1 MKKGLLALLALPLL
15 LAGCNNAA
23 PAVTINTDRLTG
35 EISAF
40 NLTSPGNDFVTGTG
54 FTFTWEN
61 ATNAEFYSIE
71 IAETE
76 NFYNDKLNST
86 VYVKENNISQNQYDL
101 NYSLPKKDVLYYWRV
116 TALNKDHTKL
126 SNQVGQF
133 YYKSIKV
140 SEIPIDIE
148 DAQDWAVHKDGS
160 KANVEIDRNNFFD
173 NGNKNSLVV
182 SFKKE
187 DTSQGPGHEKSDG
200 WIVITKT
207 ADMELYGT
215 DAFYMNF
222 YYSGHD
228 SSILIRV
235 LDSDGEYWHQQ
246 VKVSNNA
253 KQTIIL
259 KYDKFTLRTS
269 GTNIFNR
276 EFDWQRIHYFEIV
289 FERTFGDGVCMLSD
303 IKAVNVEDYADMYM
317 TKMDFRSDDIDNW
330 TYESY
335 KFSKTVSE
343 DGSELTIGFSG
354 VETSTLKKFPG
365 YGYQNVP
372 INKFFSEGDALK
384 MKIKYGGNVANDATF
399 YFRILEED
407 NDRWQFK
414 MPFTKLV
421 KNDYVELLL
430 PLSATQRM
438 QYMNGDGAKQFYFVK
453 RINFGLSDNYATG
466 TLSIK
471 DLELVNLAE
480 VLDTRTKVV
489 NENGCIE
496 DFNDYEL
503 NSEPYYYWDQS
514 VINKDEAIK
523 LDTVHKAGGVRNTQC
538 AEFDYKTDM
547 EPAQYQVKIDSSAA
561 TDKNAFRI
569 WLNDATPKDP
579 RSQYSSLDPA
589 EVAAEMTI
597 QLELSTGE
605 KYRYT
610 ILCVQKEW
618 HAYTIPFTLFDVA
631 NPKELAGDPKPLTSN
646 KIVSL
651 GFAFQYYYIVDDVKQ
666 PTYSIANPVYID
678 EIYLVKSETTEGA
691 IATIDSTI
699 NMDEDNINR
708 ATIDNFE
715 RYSDTSAMQ
724 DYWVFPNN
732 GAELSKTVTAESE
745 EHTLKVNYTS
755 VMTVT
760 RDTSFGQDV
769 TARGVSF
776 DIKTDGVT
784 SISIYFNF
792 RNGTKFYRMQYQADS
807 YKNPILPADYENS
820 TGWYHYEIGF
830 SFFKNVTDSSSQSI
844 GASKAKNI
852 ESISFVFSKTGTELS
867 SSYLDNI
874 IFRADLALTARS
886 FTPIVVS

>member
-23 PAVTINTDRLTG
+23 PAATIDTSRLSG
-35 EISAF
+35 DIAAF
-40 NLTSPGNDFVTGTG
+40 NLTSPGDDFVTGSG
-54 FTFTWEN
+54 FTFTWEAAN
-61 ATNAEFYSIE
+61 NAEQYSIE

-76 NFYNDKLNST
+76 NFYNDKLNSK
-86 VYVKENNISQNQYDL
+86 VYVKENNISQNSYDL
-101 NYSLPKKDVLYYWRV
+101 SYSLPKKDVLYYWRV
-116 TALNKDHTKL
+116 TALNKDHTRL

-140 SEIPIDIE
+140 SEIPIVIE
-148 DAQDWAVHKDGS
+148 DAQDWAVHKEGS
-160 KANVEIDRNNFFD
+160 KAEVEIDRNNFFD

-187 DTSQGPGHEKSDG
+187 DTSQGNIKSDG
-200 WIVITKT
+200 WIVITKS

-228 SSILIRV
+228 STILIRV

-246 VKVSNNA
+246 VRVSNNA

-289 FERTFGDGVCMLSD
+289 FEKTFGDGVCMLSD

-330 TYESY
+330 TYETY

-354 VETSTLKKFPG
+354 VETSELKKFPG
-365 YGYQNVP
+365 WGYQNVP
-372 INKFFSEGDALK
+372 VNKFFSEGDALR
-384 MKIKYGGNVANDATF
+384 MKIKYGGNVASDATF

-414 MPFTKLV
+414 MPFTKLS
-421 KNDYVELLL
+421 KDNYVDLLL
-430 PLSATQRM
+430 PFSATQRM
-438 QYMNGDGAKQFYFVK
+438 QYMNGDGAKQFYFAK
-453 RINFGLSDNYATG
+453 RINFGLSENYASG
-466 TLSIK
+466 TISIK
-471 DLELVNLAE
+471 DLELVRLEE
-480 VLDTRTKVV
+480 VLDTRVKVV
-489 NENGCIE
+489 DENGCIE
-496 DFNDYEL
+496 DFNNYEL
-503 NSEPYYYWDQS
+503 NSEPYYFWDQS
-514 VINKDEAIK
+514 VVNKDEAIK
-523 LDTVHKAGGVRNTQC
+523 LDTIHKAGGVRNTQC

-547 EPAQYQVKIDSSAA
+547 EPAQYQIKLNSSAA
-561 TDKNAFRI
+561 VNKNAFRI
-569 WLNDATPKDP
+569 WLNDATPRDT
-579 RSQYSSLDPA
+579 RAEYSVLDP
-589 EVAAEMTI
+589 EKVAAEMTI
-597 QLELSTGE
+597 QLEMSTGE

-610 ILCVQKEW
+610 IECVKKEW
-618 HAYTIPFTLFDVA
+618 HAYTIPFSSFTVS
-631 NPKELAGDPKPLTSN
+631 NPKELAGDPKPLASN

-651 GFAFQYYYIVDDVKQ
+651 GFAFQYFYIINNEKA

-678 EIYLVKSETTEGA
+678 EIYLVDSEATAVTT
-691 IATIDSTI
+691 ATIDSTI
-699 NMDEDNINR
+699 SMDVDNINR
-708 ATIDNFE
+708 ATIDTFE
-715 RYSDTSAMQ
+715 SYTDTSSMQ
-724 DYWVFPNN
+724 DYWVFATG
-732 GAELSKTVTAESE
+732 GAELSKTTTLEGE
-745 EHTLKVNYTS
+745 EHTLKVNYGK

-760 RDTSFGQDV
+760 RDTSFAQDV

-784 SISIYFNF
+784 KIDIYFNF
-792 RNGTKFYRMQYQADS
+792 RNGTKFYRMQYQYGS
-807 YKNPILPADYENS
+807 YKDPILPVDYDNS
-820 TGWYHYEIGF
+820 TNWYHYELGF

-844 GASKAKNI
+844 TASKAKNI
-852 ESISFVFSKTGTELS
+852 ESISFVFKKDDETISNA
-867 SSYLDNI
+867 YIDNI
-874 IFRADLALTARS
+874 RFHADLALTARNIAVI
-886 FTPIVVS
+886 PVS